1 PAEWSAHRGEKVA
14 RRERRLGPTLQP
26 GVDGGGV
33 DAGEWLVAGSVYYL
47 AEDVLPLPTGPRRQ
61 GRPVRGLAIA
71 GNQPRQ
77 RCGRRVPRRA
87 GSGGAG
93 GPTLGPEIRRPELG
107 AKADT
112 RAFADPHIPDGPTMP
127 GNLPVQV
134 RRARAGHGLHH
145 RTISPDSSSV
155 RSTPVDKR
163 ITIVERP
170 PVRISTSAAPACL
183 AARIARA
190 TSA

>member
-33 DAGEWLVAGSVYYL
+33 DAGEWLVAGSLYYL

-77 RCGRRVPRRA
+77 HCGRRVPRRA
-87 GSGGAG
+87 SSAGDGGLIFG
-93 GPTLGPEIRRPELG
+93 LEIRRSKFRANAG
-107 AKADT
+107 ASTLAH
-112 RAFADPHIPDGPTMP
+112 AHIP
-127 GNLPVQV
+127 N
-134 RRARAGHGLHH
+134 
-145 RTISPDSSSV
+145 
-155 RSTPVDKR
+155 
-163 ITIVERP
+163 
-170 PVRISTSAAPACL
+170 SAAIPANL
-183 AARIARA
+183 
-190 TSA
+190 